1 MSVWGRWGL
10 SFWGA
15 LGTPTWLRCGGNKE
29 SDEVMKDG
37 LEGKLPKEILV
48 VFYPDEKEKNTVLSV
63 LSGGIDYF
71 GFR

>member
-1 MSVWGRWGL
+1 
-10 SFWGA
+10 
-15 LGTPTWLRCGGNKE
+15 
-29 SDEVMKDG
+29 MKDG
-37 LEGKLPKEILV
+37 LEGKLPQEILV